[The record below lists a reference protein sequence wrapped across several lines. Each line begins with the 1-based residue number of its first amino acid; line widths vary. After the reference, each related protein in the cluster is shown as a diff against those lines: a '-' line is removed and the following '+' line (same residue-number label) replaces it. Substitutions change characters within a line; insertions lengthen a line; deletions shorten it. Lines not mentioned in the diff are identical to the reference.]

1 MSKIFRFGIVAVV
14 AATLAVPSIASADQS
29 EPYVYVAQGE
39 PKGSFEQIGHSPLN
53 DRGMNAAL
61 AVHGDY
67 AYVGIRTDAKAN
79 NANGAGVLVVDISK
93 PEAPEVVH
101 EIGPPNQGNEGETSR
116 EMRVLHDEELLIVM
130 NLGSNCS
137 YLIHACSPR
146 AVQDNYRFYDISGKN
161 AAEPKLVAEYKPS
174 ENPHEFYIW
183 EDPRRDRTLMFQST
197 PSANTGILVTDITDA
212 AKGKFK
218 EIATM
223 PNFVSDGY
231 VHSMMISN
239 DGKRAYIAYNSGGFF
254 VVDTSE
260 IAAGKAKPKFKAI
273 GNPEKDRA
281 DWDGPSHSSIKLY
294 GSDYVLN
301 ADEVYGDLLRA
312 LGSGGCPWG
321 WVRMIDVSNEAKP
334 KIKAE
339 YKLPQNEQDFC
350 STDAPRPSSS
360 YASHNP
366 TITPNLAI
374 LSWHAGG
381 LQAIDISNPAKP
393 TQAAEWKPDP
403 LPAVLQEDPALSA
416 GQDKVVVW
424 SFPIIQDGLIYV
436 VDIRNGL
443 YILKYKGPYEKEI
456 SSVDF
461 LEGNSNQGDATRW
474 DN

>member
-1 MSKIFRFGIVAVV
+1 
-14 AATLAVPSIASADQS
+14 
-29 EPYVYVAQGE
+29 
-39 PKGSFEQIGHSPLN
+39 
-53 DRGMNAAL
+53 
-61 AVHGDY
+61 
-67 AYVGIRTDAKAN
+67 
-79 NANGAGVLVVDISK
+79 
-93 PEAPEVVH
+93 
-101 EIGPPNQGNEGETSR
+101 
-116 EMRVLHDEELLIVM
+116 
-130 NLGSNCS
+130 
-137 YLIHACSPR
+137 
-146 AVQDNYRFYDISGKN
+146 
-161 AAEPKLVAEYKPS
+161 
-174 ENPHEFYIW
+174 
-183 EDPRRDRTLMFQST
+183 
-197 PSANTGILVTDITDA
+197 
-212 AKGKFK
+212 
-218 EIATM
+218 M

-254 VVDTSE
+254 VVDSSE
-260 IAAGKAKPKFKAI
+260 IAAGKPKPEFKAI

-301 ADEVYGDLLRA
+301 ADEVYGDLLKA

-350 STDAPRPSSS
+350 TTDAPRPSSS

-366 TITPNLAI
+366 TLTPNLAI

-393 TQAAEWKPDP
+393 TQAAEWVPEP
-403 LPAVLQEDPALSA
+403 LPFVLQEDPALSA

-436 VDIRNGL
+436 VDVRNGL
-443 YILKYKGPYEKEI
+443 YILKYKGPHQSEI